1 MRTRINTSLFRSWH
15 ALVPALGVTALLVRS
30 SAVAMDAHMYLV
42 ASGWITLALGG
53 AVAAYVLRKYMHRLG
68 YSPEF
73 RLRVSEG
80 ALERAERRLND
91 IRRRIRQRQ
100 LTELREVRALAAA
113 ALKAEGVQRIN
124 RVEVQAGPVG
134 GPAFALLVL
143 PREPLGR
150 VARWLHVHLY
160 WGLAFGL
167 FVLAHGGLE
176 LDAPLAW
183 ALNGLAGFV
192 VLTGL
197 IGIALWAVR
206 PWTLTSAESDISIEK
221 AHALDE
227 NLEFKIAE
235 ARDGLPPDLLTFV
248 RDVQQASQEGD
259 PRAAVSAAKRSLAT
273 RTPQERE
280 AFDDLCAL
288 IGQRQRVH
296 AELTRLRR
304 IRFGFMAWRLIHVPA
319 ALLLAAAVAVHVVS
333 VWWY

>member
-1 MRTRINTSLFRSWH
+1 MRARVNTSLFKSWH
-15 ALVPALGVTALLVRS
+15 ALVLALGVAALFVRPASTALDARTF
-30 SAVAMDAHMYLV
+30 AVS
-42 ASGWITLALGG
+42 SGWITLALAC

-73 RLRVSEG
+73 RLRVSED

-91 IRRRIRQRQ
+91 IRRRIRQGQ
-100 LTELREVRALAAA
+100 LTELGEVRTLAAA

-124 RVEVQAGPVG
+124 RVEVRPGTDG
-134 GPAFALLVL
+134 GPAFTLLVL
-143 PREPLGR
+143 PREPFGR

-160 WGLAFGL
+160 WGLTFGL

-176 LDAPLAW
+176 LDAPIAW
-183 ALNGLAGFV
+183 ALNGLAAFV

-197 IGIALWAVR
+197 IGIALWSFR
-206 PWTLTSAESDISIEK
+206 PWTLTGAESDISIEK

-227 NLEFKIAE
+227 NLTFKISE
-235 ARDGLPPDLLTFV
+235 ARDGLTPDLLDLA
-248 RDVQQASQEGD
+248 RDVQRAGEKGD
-259 PRAAVSAAKRSLAT
+259 PRERVTAAKRSLQIRA
-273 RTPQERE
+273 PEERE
-280 AFDDLCAL
+280 AFEDLCAL

-304 IRFGFMAWRLIHVPA
+304 IRFGFMAWRLVHVPA
-319 ALLLAAAVAVHVVS
+319 ALLLAVTVAVHVAS